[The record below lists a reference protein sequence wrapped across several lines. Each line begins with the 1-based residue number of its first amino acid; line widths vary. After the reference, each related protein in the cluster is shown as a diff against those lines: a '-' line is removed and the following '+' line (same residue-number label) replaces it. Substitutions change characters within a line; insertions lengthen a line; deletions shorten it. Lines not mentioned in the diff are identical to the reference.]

1 MIIKNIGKTLV
12 ILTVVSLLGISATA
26 FAGKGKGSASR
37 NDRNDQSYGRYGC
50 DGSAYDSRHKGW
62 SGRQGRGL
70 NLSDEQIKKI
80 DEERKSF
87 FNSTQDLRRDI
98 HQKWLELNAEI
109 AKKDPDSAKASAL
122 QKELS
127 TMKAQLEQARTE
139 HRLRMGKISPDLGKM
154 GANFHGNKGFK
165 GNSNKAVCR

>member
-12 ILTVVSLLGISATA
+12 IVTIVSLLGIGSNA
-26 FAGKGKGSASR
+26 FAGKGKGWAGH
-37 NDRNDQSYGRYGC
+37 NGKNQQSYGRYGC
-50 DGSAYDSRHKGW
+50 DGSGYDGDYKGW
-62 SGRQGRGL
+62 AGRQARNL
-70 NLSDEQIKKI
+70 NLSDEDIKKV

-98 HQKWLELNAEI
+98 RQKWLELHAEI
-109 AKKDPDSAKASAL
+109 AKKDPDSGKASAL

-127 TMKAQLEQARTE
+127 DLKAQLGQARTE
-139 HRLRMGKISPDLGKM
+139 HRLRMGKICPDLGRM
-154 GANFHGNKGFK
+154 GAKFHGNRTFK